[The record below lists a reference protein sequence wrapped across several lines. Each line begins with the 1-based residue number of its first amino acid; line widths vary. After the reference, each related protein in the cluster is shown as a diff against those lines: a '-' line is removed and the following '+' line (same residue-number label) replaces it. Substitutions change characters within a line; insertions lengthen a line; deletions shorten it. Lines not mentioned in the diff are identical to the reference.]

1 MTKSSTARTHFPTS
15 VPCAASAPGN
25 RLSGWFALAAA
36 AILLMPGLSRGG
48 PVIFVSDFNP
58 DPTYL
63 GVHRFDGTTGAL
75 MPPNPFINYGS
86 PEKSMV
92 IGNTLY
98 LGSLANG
105 AIPRY
110 DKNTG
115 AFQGFITGGTVLG
128 GAPARDG
135 SALYVASGTV
145 RKLDPANGNVLAE
158 ATPPFNVP
166 WGVAT
171 EANDNLLV
179 TTGWMGGGSA
189 VYRYDED
196 LNFLG
201 TVVAPGTVT
210 GFDFAS
216 GIAVANDGSFY
227 VTQSG
232 FFHSGFGPP
241 NTVVDH
247 IFHFDQGGN
256 LITDITDVAHGLNGT
271 FDLAIGPDRN
281 LYATVGGSDFTT
293 GDFHILRFNTS
304 TDQFMDVFASDPTIA
319 LAKTI
324 TFDFEVAAVPEPSTL
339 ASAGI
344 AGLIGLGAAWRRRKR
359 ADA

>member
-1 MTKSSTARTHFPTS
+1 MCDPGIASRIAPIVRLASLALLGLL
-15 VPCAASAPGN
+15 VPAPAWG
-25 RLSGWFALAAA
+25 SPM
-36 AILLMPGLSRGG
+36 IY
-48 PVIFVSDFNP
+48 VSDFHPNP
-58 DPTYL
+58 TFL
-63 GVHRFDGTTGAL
+63 GVHRFDGTTGAE
-75 MPPNPFINYGS
+75 PTPEPFINHGS
-86 PEKSMV
+86 PEKSMI
-92 IGNTLY
+92 IGETLY

-145 RKLDPANGNVLAE
+145 RKLDPATGAVTAE
-158 ATPPFNVP
+158 TTPPFNVP

-171 EANDNLLV
+171 EANGNLLV

-189 VYRYDED
+189 VYRYDPN
-196 LNFLG
+196 LNLLG
-201 TVVAPGTVT
+201 TVVPPGTVP
-210 GFDFAS
+210 GFDFAA
-216 GIAVANDGSFY
+216 GITVANDGSFY

-232 FFHSGFGPP
+232 AFHSGFGTP

-247 IFHFDQGGN
+247 IFHFGPGGN
-256 LITDITDVAHGLNGT
+256 LIADITDVANGLNGT
-271 FDLAIGPDRN
+271 FDVAIGPDGN

-293 GDFHILRFNTS
+293 GDFHILRFNTA
-304 TDQFMDVFASDPTIA
+304 TDTFMDVFASDPNIA

-324 TFDFEVAAVPEPSTL
+324 TFDFQVAAVPEPSSL
-339 ASAGI
+339 ALAGI
-344 AGLIGLGAAWRRRKR
+344 GLVLGGLAWRRRTAR
-359 ADA
+359 